1 MSFKKGVD
9 SMLFQ
14 LEDKLPNL
22 VREGILNRFITE
34 IVTETK
40 HTSKE
45 ARITGNLIITR
56 DFRVPNDNSEIT
68 IKKKF
73 PIDIQIPNKLVNGS
87 EICIYIKTYNLVF
100 KEDFTEINADIEVTN
115 VGENANQLV

>member
-1 MSFKKGVD
+1 
-9 SMLFQ
+9 MLFQ